1 MPVEADRGL
10 ELQNRTPTRDRRLP
24 LIFHSGSQGD
34 TAAVKNQINNP
45 SNITMTK
52 EQPKAWALDDCFFF
66 FPRASFIFLTALLPP
81 PRWQPLGDF

>member
-1 MPVEADRGL
+1 
-10 ELQNRTPTRDRRLP
+10 
-24 LIFHSGSQGD
+24 
-34 TAAVKNQINNP
+34 
-45 SNITMTK
+45 MTK